1 MATAAL
7 HFRTIGRVLTD
18 IAAAWTK
25 NRSAGSS
32 LSVLAAL
39 SEDQLRELDKHLRC
53 TGTIHAPAL
62 PVTDKTA
69 NTMRSAEPAS
79 ASRVIPFAPPLLRR
93 GALDRKSASVL
104 P

>member
-18 IAAAWTK
+18 IAATWTK

-39 SEDQLRELDKHLRC
+39 SEDQLRELDEYLGC
-53 TGTIHAPAL
+53 TGAPQAT
-62 PVTDKTA
+62 PSPMTAKTSKPLS
-69 NTMRSAEPAS
+69 RPEPAS
-79 ASRVIPFAPPLLRR
+79 ASRVIPFAPPPFRR

>member
-7 HFRTIGRVLTD
+7 HFRTIGGKLTE
-18 IAAAWTK
+18 IAATWTK

-39 SEDQLRELDKHLRC
+39 SEDQLRELDEYLGC
-53 TGTIHAPAL
+53 TGAQQAPLSPMTA
-62 PVTDKTA
+62 KTPKPLS
-69 NTMRSAEPAS
+69 RPEPAR
-79 ASRVIPFAPPLLRR
+79 ASRVIPFAPPPLRR